1 MRITRNRLSAKAPC
15 QNYEIMKPLESYNV
29 CFLGKTGYGKSTI
42 INALFGTNFSTD
54 PMFSCTK
61 ELYTVTKMGN
71 YPNKKESITIFDT
84 PGIGEFPDDEP
95 YQRYY
100 EHVVGIA
107 DCIVLVVTFAK
118 TDAPEQEL
126 LLSLK
131 PFLNTNKPQKFII
144 AMNHIDSTI
153 VAMDSEYMS
162 WDEEKNEPSMDCKQL
177 IEERE
182 RIIHQKFDGLL
193 LPFIVVPICAMR
205 NYGINDL
212 KKEII
217 TI

>member
-1 MRITRNRLSAKAPC
+1 
-15 QNYEIMKPLESYNV
+15 MKPLQSYNV

-42 INALFGTNFSTD
+42 INTLFGTNFSTD
-54 PMFSCTK
+54 PLFSCTK
-61 ELYTVTKMGN
+61 ELYTVTMMGN
-71 YPNKKESITIFDT
+71 YPNNKECITIYDT

-107 DCIVLVVTFAK
+107 DCIVLIVTFAK

-126 LLSLK
+126 LIELK
-131 PFLNTNKPQKFII
+131 PFLNANKFQKFII
-144 AMNHIDSTI
+144 AMNHIDSSI
-153 VAMDSEYMS
+153 VAMDSNYIP
-162 WDEEKNEPSMDCKQL
+162 WDETNNEPSPECKRL

-182 RIIHQKFDGLL
+182 RIIHQKYDGLL
-193 LPFIVVPICAMR
+193 LPFKVVSLCAMR
-205 NYGINDL
+205 NYGIDNL

-217 TI
+217 SI